1 MESDLQTYG
10 ERARAETASAIEQLT
25 AELRHRIGPKRY
37 NAWFKHTVDLQ
48 LEEDMLRIS
57 VPNPFVAN
65 WIEGHY
71 LKEIHGALETVFP
84 EPVPCVHVMLDPSL
98 NNKLRKRQL
107 DDQADIV
114 RRTAAGRTRKKA
126 STVTPIRHSL
136 GDFVV
141 GQSNKLAY
149 SAAEAVAA
157 GNGVM
162 FNPLFVHGPCG
173 VGKTHLLHGVCDA
186 MNRAGREGKMLR
198 WRYVTAEG
206 FTNEFI
212 GALRQKKLE
221 EFRARYR
228 QLDVLAIDDVHF
240 LAAKRATQDEFLHTF
255 NAIANQ
261 GNQVL
266 LASDTHPRL
275 VADLNEQLVSRFL
288 AGMVVKID
296 TPDPALRLKILE
308 RLADR
313 LRMNI
318 CPEVLE
324 YIASHVHGSV
334 RELEGTLVKLGALA
348 ALESGLVTLDL
359 ARETLADHLART
371 ESAISLGEIE
381 AVVSSFFG
389 VTPADIHSS
398 RRTRTVSAARAVTML
413 LARRHTQMSFP
424 EIGRAIGKNHSSVVL
439 GVQRMEKLLEGDGQ
453 IEWQTPEGKRRMQIR
468 QVLELVGKQIF

>member
-1 MESDLQTYG
+1 MESELQTYG
-10 ERARAETASAIEQLT
+10 ESARTQSVAIMDDFVE
-25 AELRHRIGPKRY
+25 ELRRKIGPKRY
-37 NAWFKHTVDLQ
+37 NAWFKHTADLQ
-48 LEEDMLRIS
+48 LDGSALRIS
-57 VPNPFVAN
+57 VPNSFVAN
-65 WIEGHY
+65 WIESHY
-71 LKEIHGALETVFP
+71 RQEVQEALDAVCPAGGVSIRVT
-84 EPVPCVHVMLDPSL
+84 LDPSL
-98 NNKLRKRQL
+98 NSKLRQRQL

-114 RRTAAGRTRKKA
+114 HRTATGRTRKKMT
-126 STVTPIRHSL
+126 STPIRHSL

-149 SAAEAVAA
+149 SAAEAVAM
-157 GNGVM
+157 GNGVV

-186 MNRAGREGKMLR
+186 LHRAGERGKILR

-221 EFRARYR
+221 DFRARYR
-228 QLDVLAIDDVHF
+228 GLDLLAIDDVHF

-255 NAIANQ
+255 NAISNQ
-261 GNQVL
+261 GNQVI

-288 AGMVVKID
+288 AGMVVKIES
-296 TPDPALRLKILE
+296 PDKPLRMRIIE

-313 LRMNI
+313 LSLNVSQDVM
-318 CPEVLE
+318 E

-348 ALESGLVTLDL
+348 ALENGYITLDL
-359 ARETLADHLART
+359 ARDTLADHLART
-371 ESAISLGEIE
+371 DSALSLGEIE
-381 AVVSSFFG
+381 SVVSTFFG

-439 GVQRMEKLLEGDGQ
+439 GVQRMEKLLAEDGQ
-453 IEWQTPEGKRRMQIR
+453 IQWQGPQGKRSMPLQEVLDQVSRQI
-468 QVLELVGKQIF
+468 L

>member
-1 MESDLQTYG
+1 
-10 ERARAETASAIEQLT
+10 
-25 AELRHRIGPKRY
+25 
-37 NAWFKHTVDLQ
+37 
-48 LEEDMLRIS
+48 
-57 VPNPFVAN
+57 
-65 WIEGHY
+65 
-71 LKEIHGALETVFP
+71 
-84 EPVPCVHVMLDPSL
+84 
-98 NNKLRKRQL
+98 
-107 DDQADIV
+107 
-114 RRTAAGRTRKKA
+114 
-126 STVTPIRHSL
+126 
-136 GDFVV
+136 
-141 GQSNKLAY
+141 
-149 SAAEAVAA
+149 
-157 GNGVM
+157 
-162 FNPLFVHGPCG
+162 
-173 VGKTHLLHGVCDA
+173 
-186 MNRAGREGKMLR
+186 MNRARREGKSLR

-228 QLDVLAIDDVHF
+228 QLDLLAIDDVHF

-261 GNQVL
+261 GNQII

-296 TPDPALRLKILE
+296 TPDAALRLKILQ
-308 RLADR
+308 RLVDR
-313 LRMNI
+313 LGMNVS
-318 CPEVLE
+318 PEVLE
-324 YIASHVHGSV
+324 YISSHVHGSV

-359 ARETLADHLART
+359 ARETLADHLVRT
-371 ESAISLGEIE
+371 ESAISLGDIE

-389 VTPADIHSS
+389 VSPADIHSS

-439 GVQRMEKLLEGDGQ
+439 GVQRMEKLLEEDGLL
-453 IEWQTPEGKRRMQIR
+453 EWLTPEGKRRMPIR
-468 QVLELVGKQIF
+468 QVLEGVGKQIF